1 MSRQSMII
9 STMTRPTM
17 KLFYERDLI
26 FMSKINWWKVA
37 SMAMLAASAIMGFGH
52 DLIEDQKTED
62 ELQDMVR
69 EEVRKQL
76 AEKDH

>member
-1 MSRQSMII
+1 
-9 STMTRPTM
+9 M
-17 KLFYERDLI
+17 KN
-26 FMSKINWWKVA
+26 INWWKVA

-62 ELQDMVR
+62 DLRDMVQ

-76 AEKDH
+76 SEKEPLIAKISNAIMEKS

>member
-1 MSRQSMII
+1 
-9 STMTRPTM
+9 
-17 KLFYERDLI
+17 
-26 FMSKINWWKVA
+26 MSKINWWKIA
-37 SMAMLAASAIMGFGH
+37 SMAMLAGSAIMGFGH

-62 ELQDMVR
+62 DLQDMVR

>member
-1 MSRQSMII
+1 
-9 STMTRPTM
+9 
-17 KLFYERDLI
+17 
-26 FMSKINWWKVA
+26 MSKINWWKVA

-62 ELQDMVR
+62 ELPDLVR

-76 AEKDH
+76 SEKDR

>member
-1 MSRQSMII
+1 MYDKKGTVCGDGVTEQRNFT
-9 STMTRPTM
+9 TM
-17 KLFYERDLI
+17 
-26 FMSKINWWKVA
+26 V

-62 ELQDMVR
+62 DLRDMVQ

-76 AEKDH
+76 SEKNL

>member
-1 MSRQSMII
+1 
-9 STMTRPTM
+9 
-17 KLFYERDLI
+17 
-26 FMSKINWWKVA
+26 MSKINWWKVA

-62 ELQDMVR
+62 ELQDLVR

-76 AEKDH
+76 SEKDR